1 MHHLEWVELKLP
13 PVFEQLTPRVSRI
26 AEENILIPKQ
36 DLLVGNFLGFQIRS
50 NLDDIY
56 SHILKFQSYC
66 LKAESVYNLLRDYQ
80 ERV

>member
-1 MHHLEWVELKLP
+1 MGGVEVAP
-13 PVFEQLTPRVSRI
+13 GYEQLTPRVSRI

-36 DLLVGNFLGFQIRS
+36 DLLVGNFFGVQIRS

>member
-36 DLLVGNFLGFQIRS
+36 DLLVGNFLGF
-50 NLDDIY
+50 
-56 SHILKFQSYC
+56 
-66 LKAESVYNLLRDYQ
+66 
-80 ERV
+80 